1 VRHLQAERTAEI
13 AGQRLLNS
21 GFMPAIP
28 FIKASACGNDFL
40 IVAIEHAPANIAEF
54 TRRIC
59 DRRNGVG
66 ADGVEWLLPPIDADV
81 AIRLINA
88 DGSNAEISGNG
99 TRCVAAW
106 FCTQHQRDS
115 VVIRT
120 DAGIK
125 TCELMARVGQTFEF
139 RTSMGQPLVRGNRDV
154 ELNGKVF
161 RGVEVSMGNPHFV
174 IFVSGF
180 EPGWQ
185 SWSEELSVHPDFP
198 QGTNVELVR
207 VFNEHEIEVRFC
219 ERGVGETNSSGTGSS
234 ASAVAAIHSARVK
247 SPVRVLA
254 PGGAQSVEWGKEL
267 LLYGPATI
275 LCRGEFFI

>member
-1 VRHLQAERTAEI
+1 ML
-13 AGQRLLNS
+13 
-21 GFMPAIP
+21 AIP
-28 FIKASACGNDFL
+28 FVKASACGNDFL
-40 IVAIEHAPANIAEF
+40 IVAIEHAPADIAEF
-54 TRRIC
+54 ARRIC
-59 DRRNGVG
+59 DRHNGVG
-66 ADGVEWLLPPIDADV
+66 ADGVEWVLPARDAHV
-81 AIRLINA
+81 AIRLVNA
-88 DGSNAEISGNG
+88 DGSSAEISGNG

-106 FCTQHQRDS
+106 FCAEHERDS

-139 RTSMGQPLVRGNRDV
+139 RTSMGQPAVLGERAV
-154 ELNGKVF
+154 ELAGKVF
-161 RGVEVSMGNPHFV
+161 RGVEVSIGNPHFL
-174 IFVSGF
+174 IFVSEF

-185 SWSEELSVHPDFP
+185 SWSRELSVHPDFP

-207 VFNEHEIEVRFC
+207 VCNEHEIEVRFC
-219 ERGVGETNSSGTGSS
+219 ERGVGETMSSGTGSS

-254 PGGAQSVEWGKEL
+254 PGGAQTVEWGKEL